1 MQHRDSDIDAFFKHE
16 NHPFPP
22 SLSDGGKLRFGKK
35 SDLLQNLTQNDQ
47 KDPLN
52 IFDATALDGAAI
64 VHLFPT
70 ANSTTFDD
78 DSIEESTREKR
89 GKGFRRKVAGKNKIP
104 GKWKDFLRDSSN
116 KEELTVDTDVLVILI
131 GRFHHL
137 LTLNKDADVWIS
149 FGTGKNLT
157 YYSVNAICCAIGRER
172 SIALP
177 LFHSFTGCD
186 ITSCFHGR
194 GKRMAWQA
202 WNSYPEVTQ
211 AFSYMAMNSYANA
224 TKDDVYFKLLERF
237 VVVLYDKTSSLDS
250 VDEDRKELF
259 CQKCRSME
267 NIPPTQDALFQHVK
281 RAAYQGGIWTTGE
294 MIKQHRP
301 LPDGWGWTKDP
312 DSQSWRPVWTILP
325 IASKACSELV
335 KCFNTQTK
343 STSFPIVLKM
353 VEISSHR
360 DRLYSWIVSVA
371 TMVNAIIIFGTIKS
385 GGVFFISIIQTFNT
399 SRAEAAIITT
409 TTFGTFFGF
418 GAGLGFCF
426 VPNTSII
433 CHYFDKHKGKAF
445 GMNYAGGPLGSFI
458 FPPMMQVLINTYG
471 LKGALLILSAIVSN
485 MVAFSAIIRDPPN
498 LKKANLSGKNIKTID
513 KEQYDCKNCK
523 KKNFIVNPLQ
533 SSNRPR
539 RTSVGNEYKDMLVTT
554 YLKPNTINSS
564 NETKYGG
571 VVLKN
576 EMHFNEKIELADE
589 KSKSA
594 VKCYSNMPLKE
605 SMALLFKDYRYYY
618 LVLIMFACNFSFTAF
633 NVTIPDF
640 AIRNGSSTYLAVLL
654 ISLASAFDLVS
665 RLVTGT
671 FLDQKWIK
679 LSNGYAIVLAL
690 CSLCMFDHCIFGG

>member
-1 MQHRDSDIDAFFKHE
+1 
-16 NHPFPP
+16 
-22 SLSDGGKLRFGKK
+22 
-35 SDLLQNLTQNDQ
+35 
-47 KDPLN
+47 
-52 IFDATALDGAAI
+52 
-64 VHLFPT
+64 
-70 ANSTTFDD
+70 
-78 DSIEESTREKR
+78 
-89 GKGFRRKVAGKNKIP
+89 
-104 GKWKDFLRDSSN
+104 
-116 KEELTVDTDVLVILI
+116 
-131 GRFHHL
+131 
-137 LTLNKDADVWIS
+137 
-149 FGTGKNLT
+149 
-157 YYSVNAICCAIGRER
+157 
-172 SIALP
+172 
-177 LFHSFTGCD
+177 
-186 ITSCFHGR
+186 
-194 GKRMAWQA
+194 
-202 WNSYPEVTQ
+202 
-211 AFSYMAMNSYANA
+211 
-224 TKDDVYFKLLERF
+224 
-237 VVVLYDKTSSLDS
+237 
-250 VDEDRKELF
+250 
-259 CQKCRSME
+259 
-267 NIPPTQDALFQHVK
+267 
-281 RAAYQGGIWTTGE
+281 
-294 MIKQHRP
+294 
-301 LPDGWGWTKDP
+301 
-312 DSQSWRPVWTILP
+312 
-325 IASKACSELV
+325 
-335 KCFNTQTK
+335 
-343 STSFPIVLKM
+343 M

-418 GAGLGFCF
+418 GALGGPSSKLIGYRATLLIGSCVASVGTFCCFFVKDSYYLIPTLGLLQGAGLGFCF

-690 CSLCMFDHCIFGG
+690 CSLCMFIIAFLGDNSYVLLAVASAGYGLFFGSAQIHFPVTVTNYLGPTSLSLVMSSGSALIWIVTFIIFHVFFIILSFPSSQTIELV